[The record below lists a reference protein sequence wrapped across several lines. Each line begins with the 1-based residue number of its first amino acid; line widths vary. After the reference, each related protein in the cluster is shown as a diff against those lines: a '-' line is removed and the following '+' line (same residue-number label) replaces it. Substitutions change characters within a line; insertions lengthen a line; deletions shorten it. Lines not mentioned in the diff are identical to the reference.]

1 MSSTRW
7 PLRAALLQ
15 AGACVAAGALCAG
28 PALADP
34 APAYAELLRRAQGA
48 APRLAESRADIA
60 QSEGLARQAAA
71 RPNPTLSLGVENFGG
86 SGPFKGGDAA
96 ETTAS
101 VEQALELGGKRPA
114 RIAAGRAELEAARAK
129 AAMARA
135 AFAFDL
141 AQAYAEAEAA
151 DLRFKLAGDA
161 IALAEEDFRVT
172 TALVEA
178 GKEAD
183 LRSLQARSVI
193 EAARAQLGEARAER
207 EAAFARLTALAGGD
221 LPLTSIAVS
230 LLAHADRMEPLPSV
244 DPISTPAYLTAQADR
259 EAAARRVRVEQTR
272 GAPDVSVS
280 LGVRRLAG
288 DDATALVAGVSAP
301 FPIFDRNRGN
311 ISASQAA
318 LAAAD
323 ARLNAARLDAQAEIA
338 SALSKAGASQTRVAA
353 SRQAEATA
361 TEAYRLTRLGYEG
374 GKLPLVEVLNARRAV
389 IDARDQILN
398 ARLERL
404 TAEAA
409 LARLQGAAPFGDQP

>member
-7 PLRAALLQ
+7 PLRAAL
-15 AGACVAAGALCAG
+15 ACAAAGALCAA
-28 PALADP
+28 PAYADP
-34 APAYAELLRRAQGA
+34 APPFAELLRRAQSA
-48 APRLAESRADIA
+48 APRLAESRADVA
-60 QSEGLARQAAA
+60 QSEGFARQAGA
-71 RPNPTLSLGVENFGG
+71 RPNPTLSLNVENFGG

-96 ETTAS
+96 ESTAAF
-101 VEQALELGGKRPA
+101 EQALELGGKRPA

-129 AAMARA
+129 AAQAQGD
-135 AFAFDL
+135 FAFDL
-141 AQAYAEAEAA
+141 AAAYAQAEAA
-151 DLRFKLAGDA
+151 DLRLKLAGDA
-161 IALAEEDFRVT
+161 IALAEEDLRVT
-172 TALVEA
+172 RAMVEA

-183 LRSLQARSVI
+183 LRSLQAQSVI

-207 EAAFARLTALAGGD
+207 AGAFARLTALAGGD
-221 LPLTSIAVS
+221 LPITSIAFS
-230 LLAHADRMEPLPSV
+230 LLAHADRMEPLPVV
-244 DPISTPAYLTAQADR
+244 DPIATPPYLAAQAER

-272 GAPDVSVS
+272 AAPDVSVS

-301 FPIFDRNRGN
+301 FPIFDRNKGN

-318 LAAAD
+318 LVAAD

-338 SALSKAGASQTRVAA
+338 SALAKADAAQIRVGA
-353 SRQAEATA
+353 SRQAETTA

-374 GKLPLVEVLNARRAV
+374 GKLPLVEVLNARRAL

-404 TAEAA
+404 TAEAG

>member
-7 PLRAALLQ
+7 PLRAALLR
-15 AGACVAAGALCAG
+15 AGACAAAGVLCAG
-28 PALADP
+28 PAQADS
-34 APAYAELLRRAQGA
+34 APAYAELLRRVQGA
-48 APRLAESRADIA
+48 APRLAESRANIA

-71 RPNPTLSLGVENFGG
+71 RPNPILSLGVENFGG
-86 SGPFKGGDAA
+86 SGSFKGGDAA
-96 ETTAS
+96 ETTAL

-129 AAMARA
+129 AVMADA

-151 DLRFKLAGDA
+151 DLRLKLAAEA
-161 IALAEEDFRVT
+161 IVLAEEDFRVT
-172 TALVEA
+172 RALVEA

-193 EAARAQLGEARAER
+193 ETARAQLGEARAER
-207 EAAFARLTALAGGD
+207 EGAFAKLTALAGCD
-221 LPLTSIAVS
+221 FPLTSIAVS
-230 LLAHADRMEPLPSV
+230 LLAHADRMEPLPLV
-244 DPISTPAYLTAQADR
+244 DPINTPAYLAARADR
-259 EAAARRVRVEQTR
+259 EAAAHRVRVEQAR

-280 LGVRRLAG
+280 VGLRRLAG
-288 DDATALVAGVSAP
+288 DDATALVVGVSAP

-318 LAAAD
+318 LTAANAH
-323 ARLNAARLDAQAEIA
+323 LHAARLDAQAEIV
-338 SALSKAGASQTRVAA
+338 SALSKADAAQTRVAA

-361 TEAYRLTRLGYEG
+361 TEAYRLTRLGYEA

-389 IDARDQILN
+389 IDTRDQILN
-398 ARLERL
+398 ARLERIS
-404 TAEAA
+404 AEAA
-409 LARLQGAAPFGDQP
+409 LARLQGVAPFGDQP